1 MRFYLDEDLAPAAAA
16 ALRRRGID
24 AISAHDAGNRGLT
37 DAAQLAF
44 AAHEGRCFV
53 SGNVRHFVRL
63 GQDAIRESRGH
74 AGIVLCSPRLAHGSP
89 GSLAG
94 ALERLARDRPGGL
107 GVYDVMYL

>member
-63 GQDAIRESRGH
+63 GQEAIRETRGH

-94 ALERLARDRPGGL
+94 ALERFARDRPGGL
-107 GVYDVMYL
+107 GAYDVMYL